1 MVWQKVFIPCFHENK
16 VFNSSTHVVNVLW
29 QSVGHGHGLHEEPVV
44 LVGGLG
50 EAHLVGLLG
59 DGLPVGHDG
68 VGLLQGDLGVVLL
81 EILKKRFSLKITLS
95 YTGKKLFAF
104 HCAGCA
110 AFTTFQENL
119 HFPISSTKSGVSLRT
134 KSHFKKTE
142 KNILHK
148 MKR

>member
-1 MVWQKVFIPCFHENK
+1 MVWQKVFITCFHENK
-16 VFNSSTHVVNVLW
+16 VFNSSTHVVNVLG

-81 EILKKRFSLKITLS
+81 EIL
-95 YTGKKLFAF
+95 
-104 HCAGCA
+104 
-110 AFTTFQENL
+110 
-119 HFPISSTKSGVSLRT
+119 
-134 KSHFKKTE
+134 
-142 KNILHK
+142 
-148 MKR
+148 